1 MPTKTKSNGS
11 TPKEQTQVRILLN
24 NASEQGTSGLK
35 QWGGFIQAAYNAALY
50 WPTVQPLY
58 SRLRTSMPEMVM
70 VRRAFSSWVRNMKP
84 VVDLPEKPT
93 DDDKRYQDFIYSDF
107 ENMEGGSTK
116 LLDTMV
122 NHVPFYGWGWWE
134 AVSARRDPAW
144 VPPPFVDQQGKIWPD
159 EWRSEQ
165 DDGLAGLR
173 RLAWRDTSTFFGWEF
188 DGTKK
193 AIGMNQQ
200 DYPNRKV
207 TLWKKDSL
215 HLTFGDPNNP
225 EGSTPLESVWRLERI
240 KYGLEVI
247 QGIGFEHA
255 AGHAKFK
262 KTEQGTLSADDKTNV
277 ATAARNLL
285 SAQEG
290 NYMFLPFGVEGEVI
304 DIPFQAAGSLLE
316 AIKHYSILA
325 LSVYMMQTVILNTLT
340 DTGARAAAVDST
352 QLAIFSF
359 NSMMDGFANQYD
371 DQIGRHLWEWNK
383 DSFPNA
389 TRRPN
394 IRFSHVEN
402 NIDLGALGTFLSQ
415 INGIIPLSLDDY
427 KAFRVRSGFLPENNP
442 EPGDVEEA
450 RDLDDAGKPDEP
462 VPPTLEE
469 QLFKQKVTP
478 ALAGGARES
487 NGSKPDEFSFPDV
500 SNQEFDMMSL
510 REANRVMRE
519 YS

>member
-1 MPTKTKSNGS
+1 MPTTTKNKSNGQA
-11 TPKEQTQVRILLN
+11 PKEQTQVRILLN
-24 NASEQGTSGLK
+24 NAEEKGTSGLR

-70 VRRAFSSWVRNMKP
+70 VRRAYSSWVRNMRP

-107 ENMEGGSTK
+107 DNMEGGSTK
-116 LLDTMV
+116 FLDTMV

-134 AVSARRDPAW
+134 AIPARRDPDW
-144 VPPPFVDQQGKIWPD
+144 VPPAFVDQQGKTSPD

-165 DDGLAGLR
+165 EDGLIGLR

-193 AIGMNQQ
+193 MIGMKQQ
-200 DYPNRKV
+200 DFPNRAV
-207 TLWKKDSL
+207 TLSKKDSL

-225 EGSTPLESVWRLERI
+225 EGSTPMESVWRLERI

-262 KTEQGTLSADDKTNV
+262 KTEQGTLAPDDKTNV
-277 ATAARNLL
+277 AEAARNLL

-290 NYMFLPFGVEGEVI
+290 NYMFLPYGVDGEVI

-325 LSVYMMQTVILNTLT
+325 LSVYMMQTIILNTLT

-371 DQIGRHLWEWNK
+371 DQIGRRLWGWNK
-383 DSFPNA
+383 ESFPKM

-427 KAFRVRSGFLPENNP
+427 KAFRAKSSFLPENNP
-442 EPGDVEEA
+442 KTSDVEEA
-450 RDLDDAGKPDEP
+450 RALDDPGKEEP
-462 VPPTLEE
+462 APPTPED
-469 QLFKQKVTP
+469 QLPPEFKQKIK
-478 ALAGGARES
+478 S
-487 NGSKPDEFSFPDV
+487 NGSNNSTEFAFPDV
-500 SNQEFDMMSL
+500 SNQDFKMMSP
-510 REANRVMRE
+510 REANRVIRE
-519 YS
+519 YGG

>member
-1 MPTKTKSNGS
+1 MPTTKTKSNGS
-11 TPKEQTQVRILLN
+11 TSAQREQTQVRILLN
-24 NASEQGTSGLK
+24 NASEQGTSGLR

-70 VRRAFSSWVRNMKP
+70 VRRAFSSWARNMQP

-107 ENMEGGSTK
+107 ENMEGGSAR

-134 AVSARRDPAW
+134 AVPARRDPDW
-144 VPPPFVDQQGKIWPD
+144 VPPYFVDQQGKLWPD

-165 DDGLAGLR
+165 DDGLIGMR

-193 AIGMNQQ
+193 MIGMKQQ
-200 DYPNRKV
+200 DFPNRAV
-207 TLWKKDSL
+207 TLSKKDSL
-215 HLTFGDPNNP
+215 HMTFGDPNNP

-262 KTEQGTLSADDKTNV
+262 KTEQGTLSLDDKQNV
-277 ATAARNLL
+277 ATAALNLL

-290 NYMFLPFGVEGEVI
+290 NYMFLPFGVDGEVM

-325 LSVYMMQTVILNTLT
+325 LSVYMMQTIILNTLT

-371 DQIGRHLWEWNK
+371 DQIGRRLWEWNK

-389 TRRPN
+389 TKRPN

-402 NIDLGALGTFLSQ
+402 NIDLGALGTFLGQ

-442 EPGDVEEA
+442 EPGDVEESRA
-450 RDLDDAGKPDEP
+450 LDDAGKEEEP
-462 VPPTLEE
+462 VLPNTEE
-469 QLFKQKVTP
+469 QVPPEFKQN
-478 ALAGGARES
+478 ARV
-487 NGSKPDEFSFPDV
+487 NGSKPDEFAFPDV
-500 SNQEFDMMSL
+500 SNQEFSMMSL
-510 REANRVMRE
+510 REANRVIRE
-519 YS
+519 YSV

>member
-1 MPTKTKSNGS
+1 MPTTKTKSNGHA
-11 TPKEQTQVRILLN
+11 PGEQTQVRILLN
-24 NASEQGTSGLK
+24 NATEQGTSGLK

-70 VRRAFSSWVRNMKP
+70 VRRAFSSWARNIKI

-93 DDDKRYQDFIYSDF
+93 DDDKKYQEFIESDF
-107 ENMEGGSTK
+107 ENMEGGSTR

-134 AVSARRDPAW
+134 AVASRRDPDW
-144 VPPPFVDQQGKIWPD
+144 VPPPFVDQQGKLWPD

-165 DDGLAGLR
+165 DDGLIGMR

-188 DGTKK
+188 DGAKK
-193 AIGMNQQ
+193 MIGMKQQ
-200 DYPNRKV
+200 DFPNRAV
-207 TLWKKDSL
+207 TLSKKDSL
-215 HLTFGDPNNP
+215 HMTFGDPNNP

-262 KTEQGTLSADDKTNV
+262 KTEQGTLSTEDKQNV

-325 LSVYMMQTVILNTLT
+325 LSVYMMQTIILNTLT

-371 DQIGRHLWEWNK
+371 DQIGRRLWEWNK
-383 DSFPNA
+383 HAFPNA
-389 TRRPN
+389 TKRPN

-402 NIDLGALGTFLSQ
+402 NIDLGALGTFLGQ
-415 INGIIPLSLDDY
+415 INGIIPMSLDDY

-450 RDLDDAGKPDEP
+450 RALDDAGKEDEP
-462 VPPTLEE
+462 VPTTPGEVVPPEEGEANVNGKAKPT
-469 QLFKQKVTP
+469 
-478 ALAGGARES
+478 
-487 NGSKPDEFSFPDV
+487 EFSFPDV
-500 SNQEFDMMSL
+500 SNQDFSMMSA
-510 REANRVMRE
+510 REANRIMRE
-519 YS
+519 YGAG

>member
-1 MPTKTKSNGS
+1 MPTTAETKSNGHA
-11 TPKEQTQVRILLN
+11 PANREEVQVRILLN
-24 NASEQGTSGLK
+24 NAEEKGTSGLK

-50 WPTVQPLY
+50 WPSVQPIY

-70 VRRAFSSWVRNMKP
+70 VRRAFSSWVRNMQP
-84 VVDLPEKPT
+84 IVDLPEKPA
-93 DDDKRYQDFIYSDF
+93 DDDKRYQEFIQSEF

-134 AVSARRDPAW
+134 AVPARRDPAW
-144 VPPPFVDQQGKIWPD
+144 IPPAYIDQQGKAWPD

-165 DDGLAGLR
+165 DDGLIGLR

-188 DGTKK
+188 DGAKK
-193 AIGMNQQ
+193 MIGMKQQ
-200 DYPNRKV
+200 DFPNRAV
-207 TLWKKDSL
+207 TLNKKDSL

-247 QGIGFEHA
+247 QGLGFEHA
-255 AGHAKFK
+255 AGHVKFAK
-262 KTEQGTLSADDKTNV
+262 TQQGKLSKEDKDNV
-277 ATAARNLL
+277 ATAASNLL
-285 SAQEG
+285 SAQQG
-290 NYMFLPFGVEGEVI
+290 NYMFLPYGVEGEVI

-325 LSVYMMQTVILNTLT
+325 LSVYVMQTIILNTLT

-352 QLAIFSF
+352 QLAVFSF

-371 DQIGRHLWEWNK
+371 DQIGRRLWKWNK
-383 DSFPNA
+383 ASFPNA
-389 TRRPN
+389 TKRPN

-415 INGIIPLSLDDY
+415 IDGIIPLSLDDY

-442 EPGDVEEA
+442 EVGDVEEA
-450 RDLDDAGKPDEP
+450 RTLDASRSPEP
-462 VPPTLEE
+462 VPPTPADLLPPE
-469 QLFKQKVTP
+469 FKQKTHV
-478 ALAGGARES
+478 
-487 NGSKPDEFSFPDV
+487 NGSSEFAFPDV
-500 SNQEFDMMSL
+500 SSQEFEMMSL
-510 REANRVMRE
+510 REASRIIRE
-519 YS
+519 YGG